1 MTQHQTETMHALN
14 TDFTVVYIHKGELP
28 VPMGQ
33 TNAALRQFFGE
44 IDAGFNGKNSLPNQR
59 VRHELTNADWSTA
72 MRELARVMM
81 RAHAATNGV
90 YAPYRHGFQLPEN
103 LVRAWTIQKAFT
115 EILQPLLDNGQ
126 LVAVALQG
134 GDDILAGVAQDSDW
148 HWGFGYTTPANPE
161 RYAYHFELQKPALAT
176 VKAGFE
182 QLSIQAQDLITAVVW
197 ADAGLKE
204 DAVLFTQTAERQG
217 LQAVLAKGRR
227 ELITIG
233 QPEVAIA

>member
-33 TNAALRQFFGE
+33 TNAALRQFFGD

-90 YAPYRHGFQLPEN
+90 YAH
-103 LVRAWTIQKAFT
+103 I
-115 EILQPLLDNGQ
+115 
-126 LVAVALQG
+126 
-134 GDDILAGVAQDSDW
+134 
-148 HWGFGYTTPANPE
+148 
-161 RYAYHFELQKPALAT
+161 AT
-176 VKAGFE
+176 VFNYRKTWCVLGRFKKP
-182 QLSIQAQDLITAVVW
+182 SPKFCNHCLIMVS
-197 ADAGLKE
+197 
-204 DAVLFTQTAERQG
+204 
-217 LQAVLAKGRR
+217 
-227 ELITIG
+227 
-233 QPEVAIA
+233 